1 MMEMWVMKQRWVSW
15 EQNPRR
21 EERRVVA
28 ETINRAQPK
37 EVGGNL
43 KRMMGAKEAEEMKK
57 RQRFRAERM
66 R

>member
-1 MMEMWVMKQRWVSW
+1 M
-15 EQNPRR
+15 
-21 EERRVVA
+21 VA
-28 ETINRAQPK
+28 ETINKAQPK
-37 EVGGNL
+37 EVGGSL